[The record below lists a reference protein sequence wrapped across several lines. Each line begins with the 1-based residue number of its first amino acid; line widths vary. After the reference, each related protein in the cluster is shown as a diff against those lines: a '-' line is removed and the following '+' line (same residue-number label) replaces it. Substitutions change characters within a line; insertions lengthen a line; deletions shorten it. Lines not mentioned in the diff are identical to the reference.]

1 MNNLEKLLVE
11 NPIIAAIRNDDDLE
25 CALKSNVK
33 IVFVLY
39 GTLLNISDIC
49 GKLKKAGKVVFIHL
63 DLIDGLKEDISGI
76 EFIKKVVNPEGII
89 STKTSIIRNSRRF
102 DLLVILRIF
111 ILDSLALET
120 GIKNIQ
126 DTHPDAIEMLPG
138 PACKKIPEVE
148 EKVNVPIISGG
159 IIVEKKDIINSLS
172 QGAVAISTSTRKL
185 WSL

>member
-25 CALKSNVK
+25 YVLKSNVK

-39 GTLLNISDIC
+39 GTLLSISHIC
-49 GKLKKAGKVVFIHL
+49 EKLKKAGKVVFIHL

-76 EFIKKVVNPEGII
+76 EFIKKIVNPEGII

-138 PACKKIPEVE
+138 PAYKKIPEVE